1 MDDSFSDSDGEKAVE
16 ELLSQAMDS
25 TILEQ
30 VAAINCAG
38 FSDSGLPSQLET
50 RFQRLKSFPSSTTP
64 KPASLSTKSFNLSH
78 PPDSSDERYVG
89 KGRGIVPPTRPTKSP
104 EEKLCSSDIGEGFS
118 PFKENRR
125 GKMEKNGRGKSPT
138 SSFSSYSSEGFSGR
152 SVSPPVKSGCF
163 LCSPKKVS
171 SKKKNKEN
179 KGLDLGFDW
188 GKKDELLSNL
198 SNFSVN
204 SQKKMKKKAVEEE
217 ERICREADKIVKWA
231 KQASARMVVS
241 GIENEISDDDENAK
255 FH

>member
-1 MDDSFSDSDGEKAVE
+1 MDDSFSESDGEKAVE
-16 ELLSQAMDS
+16 ELLCQAMDS

-38 FSDSGLPSQLET
+38 FSDSGLPSHLEA
-50 RFQRLKSFPSSTTP
+50 RFRKLKSFPSSTTW

-78 PPDSSDERYVG
+78 PPDSSDEKYVE
-89 KGRGIVPPTRPTKSP
+89 KGRGEVPPTRPTKSP
-104 EEKLCSSDIGEGFS
+104 EEKLCSYDSGEGLS
-118 PFKENRR
+118 PFKENRG
-125 GKMEKNGRGKSPT
+125 GKMEKNGRGKSPPST
-138 SSFSSYSSEGFSGR
+138 FSSYSSEGISGR

-179 KGLDLGFDW
+179 RGLDLGFDW
-188 GKKDELLSNL
+188 GKNHELLSDL

-217 ERICREADKIVKWA
+217 ERICREADKIVRWA

-241 GIENEISDDDENAK
+241 NIENEISDDDDE
-255 FH
+255 H

>member
-1 MDDSFSDSDGEKAVE
+1 MDDSFSDSDGDKAVE

-38 FSDSGLPSQLET
+38 FSDSDLPPQIET
-50 RFQRLKSFPSSTTP
+50 RFQRLKSLP
-64 KPASLSTKSFNLSH
+64 TKNFNLPH
-78 PPDSSDERYVG
+78 PPDSSDKRYVE
-89 KGRGIVPPTRPTKSP
+89 KGRGIVPTTRPTKSP
-104 EEKLCSSDIGEGFS
+104 EEKLCSSDSGEGFS

-125 GKMEKNGRGKSPT
+125 GKMEKNGRGKSPP

-179 KGLDLGFDW
+179 RVLDLGFDW
-188 GKKDELLSNL
+188 GKNEELLSDL

-204 SQKKMKKKAVEEE
+204 SQKKMMKKAVEDE
-217 ERICREADKIVKWA
+217 ERICREADKIVRWA

-241 GIENEISDDDENAK
+241 GIENEISDDDDDENAK